1 MDWKK
6 SMTKLTPN
14 GDGAIARTVRY
25 ISPGTGWAIE
35 SRKRPIEH
43 ANGGGYNGAK
53 YWMFTSYFLIRP
65 DGSEK
70 EYHSLKDAKA
80 AAEKEANDEDNT

>member
-1 MDWKK
+1 MDWIK
-6 SMTKLTPN
+6 SMTTLTPN

-65 DGSEK
+65 DGSEM
-70 EYHSLKDAKA
+70 EYHSLTDAKA
-80 AAEKEANDEDNT
+80 AAEEENK